1 MDGTNSISVR
11 PFADDDAAEA
21 LALMRELA
29 TFEGYIDKFV
39 PDEAD
44 LRQYGSGKDQ
54 RFQAFVAVDD
64 NTDRLV
70 GIAVVYTIP
79 WTYDLQPTVVLKE
92 LFVAAGYRRAGVGRR
107 LMVGVAEHAVALGA
121 SRLQWTVL
129 ADNARAQA
137 FYRELGGETDRV
149 WQHWEMT
156 EHELAVLAKQA
167 SSP

>member
-1 MDGTNSISVR
+1 MAGTNAISVR
-11 PFADDDAAEA
+11 PFTSDDAPEA

-39 PDEAD
+39 PQADD
-44 LRQYGSGKDQ
+44 LRLYGSGNDP
-54 RFQAFVAVDD
+54 RFHAFVAVDAKAQ
-64 NTDRLV
+64 RLV

-79 WTYDLQPTVVLKE
+79 WTYDMQPTVVLKE
-92 LFVAAGYRRAGVGRR
+92 LFVAADYRRAGVGRR

-137 FYRELGGETDRV
+137 FYRELGGEADRV

-156 EHELAVLAKQA
+156 EHELAALAGQA
-167 SSP
+167 PSR